1 MTKDTKK
8 PASGGRSLAEAA
20 RAVLTEAQNL
30 GPKVAYSEPSQK
42 LNPTDGPA
50 RGAIQDLR
58 HTDNEGATGQNT
70 TAGAP
75 AQKLSPNGDQGA
87 VQDLGHSLTTGD
99 AQPGENTR
107 KASGSSVTPSMRA
120 NDRLSRTNK
129 VPGGRYP
136 EQESY
141 NPTNKKLTT
150 PGQPSDYTD
159 GNEYSTFTQD
169 DIKED
174 EFVEDDEY
182 VYEEDE
188 IAEEDDDDDK
198 KGNNPFAKKASSDDD
213 DSDSD
218 DDDDNDDDHKEPDGD
233 ECKKED
239 LIPEEVID
247 DAIAEANI
255 PDHMAAMFA
264 NGGKNLS
271 EEFKVRASTVFEA
284 AIREVSAH
292 MFERLNAHAVSA
304 LSEAIETYQE
314 SLTEQVD
321 SYLGYVVEQWVAE
334 NEVAIESGLRS
345 ELTEDFIRGL
355 HTLFVENHIDVPV
368 EKVDVIEEL
377 SAKIDELESKLDEEF
392 QYNVALR
399 DELIEARKVEVF
411 NDVTRGMTDVQVDK
425 LAGLAEGIATD
436 DPTEFQEKLQTLK
449 ESYMTPGSKAVSGNR
464 SGLDSVEPSM
474 TKDAKTGQTLTET
487 VETVL
492 SPRMQHYSDTL
503 GRQVKSPTYTGN

>member
-8 PASGGRSLAEAA
+8 PTSGGRSLAEAA

-30 GPKVAYSEPSQK
+30 GPKVAYSEPPQK

-50 RGAIQDLR
+50 RGAIQDLSK
-58 HTDNEGATGQNT
+58 TDNEGATGQNT
-70 TAGAP
+70 SAGAP
-75 AQKLSPNGDQGA
+75 AQKLSPNSDQGA
-87 VQDLGHSLTTGD
+87 VDELGHSSTSDDEKTP
-99 AQPGENTR
+99 AA
-107 KASGSSVTPSMRA
+107 KAVRGG
-120 NDRLSRTNK
+120 RTAK
-129 VPGGRYP
+129 VPQGRYP
-136 EQESY
+136 DQEKY
-141 NPTNKKLTT
+141 NPTDKKIFA
-150 PGQPSDYTD
+150 
-159 GNEYSTFTQD
+159 ED
-169 DIKED
+169 DIIED
-174 EFVEDDEY
+174 EFA
-182 VYEEDE
+182 EEDE
-188 IAEEDDDDDK
+188 IAEGDDDNDK
-198 KGNNPFAKKASSDDD
+198 KNPFAKKDDSDSD

-218 DDDDNDDDHKEPDGD
+218 DDDDDDDDHKEPDGD

-247 DAIAEANI
+247 EAIELADI
-255 PDHMAAMFA
+255 PSHMAAMFET
-264 NGGKNLS
+264 GGKGLS
-271 EEFKVRASTVFEA
+271 EEFKVRAQTVFEA
-284 AIREVSAH
+284 AVREVAGIMAERFTAH
-292 MFERLNAHAVSA
+292 NVAA
-304 LSEAIETYQE
+304 LSEAIDAYRGE
-314 SLTEQVD
+314 LTEQVD

-377 SAKIDELESKLDEEF
+377 SAKIDELEAKLDEEF
-392 QYNVALR
+392 NNNVALR
-399 DELIEARKVEVF
+399 DELIEARKIEVF
-411 NDVTRGMTDVQVDK
+411 NEVTRGLTDVQVDK

-436 DPTEFQEKLQTLK
+436 DPDEFHEKLQTLK

-474 TKDAKTGQTLTET
+474 TKDAKTGQTLTEA

>member
-8 PASGGRSLAEAA
+8 PTSGGRSLAEAA

-30 GPKVAYSEPSQK
+30 GPKVAYSEPPQK

-50 RGAIQDLR
+50 RGAIQDLSK
-58 HTDNEGATGQNT
+58 TDNEGATGQNT

-75 AQKLSPNGDQGA
+75 TQKLSPNGDQGA
-87 VQDLGHSLTTGD
+87 VDDLGASATS
-99 AQPGENTR
+99 NTEKTPAA
-107 KASGSSVTPSMRA
+107 KAVRGG
-120 NDRLSRTNK
+120 RTDK

-136 EQESY
+136 EQEKY
-141 NPTNKKLTT
+141 NPTSKKIFA
-150 PGQPSDYTD
+150 
-159 GNEYSTFTQD
+159 ED
-169 DIKED
+169 DIIED
-174 EFVEDDEY
+174 DEVVAEDDEY

-188 IAEEDDDDDK
+188 IAEGDDDDK
-198 KGNNPFAKKASSDDD
+198 KNPFAKKASSDDD

-218 DDDDNDDDHKEPDGD
+218 DDDDDDDDHKEPDGD

-264 NGGKNLS
+264 NGGKDLS

-392 QYNVALR
+392 QHNVALR
-399 DELIEARKVEVF
+399 DELIEARKIEVF

-436 DPTEFQEKLQTLK
+436 DPDEFQEKLQTLK

-464 SGLDSVEPSM
+464 SNGLDSVEPAV
-474 TKDAKTGQTLTET
+474 TKDAKTGQTLTEA
-487 VETVL
+487 VEKVL
-492 SPRMQHYSDTL
+492 TPRMQHYSDTL